1 MEITGTAAD
10 PLVAF
15 SSSPPLEAKQVL
27 LMVTAGELP
36 RNEITYGGAQRAARL
51 GTYLGQ
57 SLINNFG
64 GEGADADRL
73 TISTG
78 ERVSRQGR
86 ETYNIEYQLNDR
98 FTAVGE
104 YDEFDAY
111 NAGVKWRMFA
121 PKKESGAKT
130 APRTTQKKEAVDAPA
145 R

>member
-1 MEITGTAAD
+1 
-10 PLVAF
+10 
-15 SSSPPLEAKQVL
+15 
-27 LMVTAGELP
+27 MVTAGELP
-36 RNEITYGGAQRAARL
+36 QNEVVYVGAQRVARL

-64 GEGADADRL
+64 GDAADADRL
-73 TISTG
+73 SISTG

-86 ETYNIEYQLNDR
+86 ETYEIEYRLDDR

-111 NAGVKWRMFA
+111 NAGVKWRMLA
-121 PKKESGAKT
+121 PKKENKPDAASVKPVG
-130 APRTTQKKEAVDAPA
+130 KKEAIDATA